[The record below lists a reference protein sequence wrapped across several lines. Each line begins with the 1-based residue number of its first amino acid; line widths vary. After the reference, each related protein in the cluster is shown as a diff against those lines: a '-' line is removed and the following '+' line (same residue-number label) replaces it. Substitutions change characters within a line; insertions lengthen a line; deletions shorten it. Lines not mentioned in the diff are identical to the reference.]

1 MLHGIIRAATAALIF
16 VVAILVYIN
25 YFHSGSSVL
34 PERAELASA
43 PEVPTVP
50 VSPDAAPPTLAAPVA
65 PVASAPAVAPTEPR
79 SPSAKPPRAEI
90 VESGELAEVVELPPS
105 PRTRVSGA
113 LPAVQ
118 TPPAKPSGKRT
129 HIVQPGESLWVIS
142 RKYLGSGELNAKI
155 ADCNGLSSKDR
166 IRVGQVL
173 IIPDLNSPVRAAAE
187 TAAISED
194 LADHEDTR
202 HVTTVSRSSE
212 SYRQP
217 TMSSSVKNKY

>member
-25 YFHSGSSVL
+25 YFHASSSVL
-34 PERAELASA
+34 PERSELASA

-50 VSPDAAPPTLAAPVA
+50 VIPDAAPPTLVA
-65 PVASAPAVAPTEPR
+65 PATPTAPTAPSAPQ
-79 SPSAKPPRAEI
+79 SPSVRQPRAEI
-90 VESGELAEVVELPPS
+90 VESGVLAEVVDLPPS
-105 PRTRVSGA
+105 PRTRVSGMV
-113 LPAVQ
+113 PAVQ

-155 ADCNGLSSKDR
+155 ADCNGLASKDR

-173 IIPDLNSPVRAAAE
+173 IIPDLNAPTRAAAE
-187 TAAISED
+187 AVAVSED

-212 SYRQP
+212 SNRQP